1 MMPFKYK
8 SIERVFAIIILGSF
22 VALSSHAGAQSVQR
36 IEVKI
41 KDYTFMT
48 TQALPLMPNALTVIE
63 IRNDDDVRHDF
74 GSMLFE
80 RSTTEI
86 ESSGVTAYGRG
97 VAGLYLDPG
106 KQASVRFTTERP
118 GRYEFRCSIHP
129 EMRGELLMLYI
140 EAV

>member
-1 MMPFKYK
+1 MPIRPVR
-8 SIERVFAIIILGSF
+8 STVGMLAVMILGAF
-22 VALSSHAGAQSVQR
+22 MALLSPSSAQTEQRVQ
-36 IEVKI
+36 VKI
-41 KDYTFMT
+41 KDYTFVT
-48 TQALPLMPNALTVIE
+48 SQVPLMPDAPTVIE

-118 GRYEFRCSIHP
+118 GRYEFHCSIHP

>member
-48 TQALPLMPNALTVIE
+48 TQALPLMPNAPTVIE

-86 ESSGVTAYGRG
+86 ESSGVTAYGR
-97 VAGLYLDPG
+97 ALQD
-106 KQASVRFTTERP
+106 
-118 GRYEFRCSIHP
+118 CI
-129 EMRGELLMLYI
+129 
-140 EAV
+140 